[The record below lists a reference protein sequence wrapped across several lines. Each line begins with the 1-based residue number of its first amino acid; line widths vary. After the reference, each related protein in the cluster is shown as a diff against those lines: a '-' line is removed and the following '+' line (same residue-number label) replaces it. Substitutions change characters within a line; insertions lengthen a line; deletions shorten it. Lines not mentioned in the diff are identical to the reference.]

1 MLELL
6 RVTRRFG
13 EKTVLFDVSLR
24 VRPGRVLLVA
34 GANGSGKSTLLRLMA
49 GLLRPDEGTIARR
62 VSPGKIALL
71 GHGTMVYPEL
81 SALENLAFWAS
92 LHGLALTKD
101 ALRARLRAMDL
112 EKEADETAGTFSR
125 GMAQRLALARALLPE
140 PDLLLLDEPGTGL
153 DAASQ
158 NILRREIRAAR
169 TRGAALVWVSH
180 GVARDLPLADEAVL
194 LARKTVSF
202 YGPAASFPVDSF
214 SVDSFPPTS
223 FSADSFTSGEK
234 T

>member
-1 MLELL
+1 MLEML

-13 EKTVLFDVSLR
+13 EKTVLRGVSLR

-49 GLLRPDEGTIARR
+49 GLLRPDEGSIARR
-62 VSPGKIALL
+62 VRPGKAALL

-92 LHGLALTKD
+92 LHGLALAD
-101 ALRARLRAMDL
+101 GALRARLGAVGL
-112 EKEADETAGTFSR
+112 EKEAREAAGTFSR

-153 DAASQ
+153 DAPSRT
-158 NILRREIRAAR
+158 ILRREIRAAR
-169 TRGAALVWVSH
+169 DRGAALVWVSH
-180 GVARDLPLADEAVL
+180 DVAEDLPLADEAVL
-194 LARKTVSF
+194 LAKKTVSF
-202 YGPAASFPVDSF
+202 YGPA
-214 SVDSFPPTS
+214 DSFP
-223 FSADSFTSGEK
+223 SGED